1 MPQPR
6 WGSCNRW
13 GASSRERRPFFLTNF
28 LLFGEFYCYEV
39 GITGM
44 PANDPEVLVIEAI
57 QADNIKLD
65 RSENA
70 RTIEAEK
77 LL

>member
-1 MPQPR
+1 
-6 WGSCNRW
+6 
-13 GASSRERRPFFLTNF
+13 LTNF

-44 PANDPEVLVIEAI
+44 PANHPEVLVIEAI